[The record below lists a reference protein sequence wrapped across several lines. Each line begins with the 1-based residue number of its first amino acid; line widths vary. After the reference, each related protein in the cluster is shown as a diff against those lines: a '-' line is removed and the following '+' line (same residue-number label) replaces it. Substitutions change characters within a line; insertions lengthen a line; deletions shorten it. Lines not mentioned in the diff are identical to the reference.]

1 MSHPTIVLRYRE
13 RDTESQLTYY
23 RAECQDIDCTWHSK
37 LFHSKGLAT
46 VSKNLHQRQDE
57 LRGQV
62 KAALGSKEDAQA
74 TKEPANGQG
83 D

>member
-23 RAECQDIDCTWHSK
+23 RAECQDTECTWHSK

-57 LRGQV
+57 LREQV
-62 KAALGSKEDAQA
+62 ESTLTEKE
-74 TKEPANGQG
+74 KEPANGQS